1 MSQEHNQ
8 EKCHKQE
15 KCERQ
20 ENCEKNRNCEKK
32 ENCEKNKCCEK
43 SENGENDL
51 QSLIKALQEENEVL
65 KKQAEQSAEFKEN
78 WYRSRADFEN
88 FKKRNNETRKIAY
101 EEGKLDIIKKI
112 LVVGDNLE
120 RAVATVADEKTKQG
134 LEMVVRQFKDTL
146 LNLGVTEIDPIG
158 EEFDPSKAEAVM
170 MADASEGEKSGT
182 VKQVFLKGY
191 SLGDKIIRFAQ
202 VVVRK

>member
-1 MSQEHNQ
+1 MSQERSQ

-20 ENCEKNRNCEKK
+20 ENCEKNNNCEGK
-32 ENCEKNKCCEK
+32 ENCEKNECCKK
-43 SENGENDL
+43 SENDL
-51 QSLIKALQEENEVL
+51 QSLIKALQEENEAL

-101 EEGKLDIIKKI
+101 EEGKSDIIKKI

-134 LEMVVRQFKDTL
+134 LEMVVRQFKETL
-146 LNLGVTEIDPIG
+146 LNLGVTEIDPTG
-158 EEFDPSKAEAVM
+158 EEFDPNKSEAVM

-202 VVVRK
+202 VVVIK

>member
-1 MSQEHNQ
+1 MSQERSQ

-20 ENCEKNRNCEKK
+20 ENCEKNNDCERK
-32 ENCEKNKCCEK
+32 ENCDKNECCK
-43 SENGENDL
+43 KPENDL

-101 EEGKLDIIKKI
+101 EEGKSDIIKKI

-134 LEMVVRQFKDTL
+134 LEMVVRQFKETL
-146 LNLGVTEIDPIG
+146 LNLGVTEIDPTG
-158 EEFDPSKAEAVM
+158 EEFDPNKSEAVM

-202 VVVRK
+202 VVVIK

>member
-1 MSQEHNQ
+1 MSQERSQ

-20 ENCEKNRNCEKK
+20 ENCEKNNDCEGK
-32 ENCEKNKCCEK
+32 ENCDKNECCK
-43 SENGENDL
+43 KPENDL

-101 EEGKLDIIKKI
+101 EEGKSDIIKKI

-134 LEMVVRQFKDTL
+134 LEMVVRQFKETL
-146 LNLGVTEIDPIG
+146 LNLGVTEIDPTG
-158 EEFDPSKAEAVM
+158 EEFDPNKAEAVM

-202 VVVRK
+202 VVVIK